1 VKTVIERHGGQVW
14 FESQLGKGSTF
25 GFWLPAADPENH

>member
-1 VKTVIERHGGQVW
+1 VW

-25 GFWLPAADPENH
+25 YLEIPRKQVRRAAPAS